1 MIKILL
7 LTLTSLA
14 IAFPLQA
21 KPLGEGA
28 EIPDVQLLTEQGKPV
43 NLRELARDRPTVLIF
58 YRGGWCP
65 YCTTHLSALA
75 KSEKEILA
83 AGYQIL
89 AISPDSPASLKAT
102 PDRESLGFTLL
113 SDSQA
118 TAAKAFGLAFQMPGD
133 LVSKYKSEYQIDVE
147 KASGENHHLLP
158 HPAVYIVSPKGVI
171 TYSYVNEDYKVR
183 LTPEKILK
191 EIQKKP

>member
-1 MIKILL
+1 MNKILF
-7 LTLTSLA
+7 LTLTCLA
-14 IAFPLQA
+14 VAFPLEA

-28 EIPDVQLLTEQGKPV
+28 GIPDVQLQTESGKSV
-43 NLRELARDRPTVLIF
+43 KLRELIQDRPTVLIF

-89 AISPDSPASLKAT
+89 AISPDTPASLKAT
-102 PDRESLGFTLL
+102 PDRETLGFTLL

-118 TAAKAFGLAFQMPGD
+118 AAAKAFGLAFQLPEE

-147 KASGENHHLLP
+147 KASGSTHHLLP
-158 HPAVYIVSPKGVI
+158 HPAVYVVSSDGHI
-171 TYSYVNEDYKVR
+171 TFAYVNEDYKVR
-183 LTPEKILK
+183 LTPDKILK
-191 EIQKKP
+191 EIQKAP